1 MTKAEY
7 KKFLSTID
15 RSYEY
20 SDSFSVYKK
29 GERAM
34 QIAQQI
40 ARQSDE
46 MLTVYNKWIMEGNKC
61 GA

>member
-7 KKFLSTID
+7 KKFLKSID

-20 SDSFSVYKK
+20 SDSFTIYKK
-29 GERAM
+29 GQRAM

-40 ARQSDE
+40 AIQGDE
-46 MLTVYNKWIMEGNKC
+46 FLSVYNKWIMEGNK
-61 GA
+61 